1 MLYLCLMNYF
11 KWMDKE
17 GDLLGMGEIEEGSE
31 NELSVINYLLDQG
44 CTIVKITQ
52 KEYKDYD
59 GGCEVVLSKT

>member
-1 MLYLCLMNYF
+1 MEMNYF
-11 KWMDKE
+11 KWVDSE
-17 GDLLGMGEIEEGSE
+17 GKTFLGMGEIEEGSE

-44 CTIVKITQ
+44 YTIVKITQ